1 LRRDNGTPSDP
12 TAAPDEI
19 ALGDRLATVSELS
32 EDDLALVTSFIDA
45 LVTKTR
51 LKVLA
56 SGS

>member
-1 LRRDNGTPSDP
+1 MTPRAALNAPP
-12 TAAPDEI
+12 TKPPI
-19 ALGDRLATVSELS
+19 GDRIAAASELAP
-32 EDDLALVTSFIDA
+32 EDLALVTRLIDA